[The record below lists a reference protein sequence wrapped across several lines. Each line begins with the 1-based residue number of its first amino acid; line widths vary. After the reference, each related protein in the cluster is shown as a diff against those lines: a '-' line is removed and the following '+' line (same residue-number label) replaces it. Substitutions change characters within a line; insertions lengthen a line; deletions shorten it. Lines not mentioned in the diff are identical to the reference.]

1 MVKVIC
7 TFTFRLVMAGVLSL
21 LMAGYAYGK
30 TYQTVNLSTPMKAH
44 NIYDLSI
51 SLPTHWQV
59 SKNLSDDPSVK
70 EGAVRAVDYSK
81 NLNYPR
87 NIEIKVMGES
97 ISANHFYSQKIA
109 HVLKRKFMASYRSLT
124 NYETVHTDIVDVA
137 GRKAIMLISHFRY
150 NGSDMAHVHLA
161 IPNSGHYFLVT
172 YSDLRSLLS
181 HNSDP
186 SFELFWNIAEQISL
200 PSHHFLSGVMNDG
213 SAFAVMVVA
222 SLSLLILLAVIVM
235 LLKNISTIQV
245 ASPEVDIDEASQHS
259 IGPAESPLIKP
270 PVTHDKAV
278 SLRTKLGFGDAKDV
292 TKKVAITSTKTS
304 TATDDG
310 EYLDFKEFAI
320 TQDIEAYEEDAAE
333 LDGTLIDKLDVHNR
347 TTDDKDR
354 FAS

>member
-1 MVKVIC
+1 
-7 TFTFRLVMAGVLSL
+7 MAGALPL

-30 TYQTVNLSTPMKAH
+30 TYQTVNLSTPMKSH
-44 NIYDLSI
+44 NIYDLTI

-87 NIEIKVMGES
+87 NIEIKVMSES
-97 ISANHFYSQKIA
+97 ISANHFYSQKIS

-150 NGSDMAHVHLA
+150 DGSDMAHVHLA

-181 HNSDP
+181 HNSDQ

-200 PSHHFLSGVMNDG
+200 PSHHFLAGVMNDG

-222 SLSLLILLAVIVM
+222 SLLLLILFGVIVM

-259 IGPAESPLIKP
+259 IGPSVPVDSPLIKP
-270 PVTHDKAV
+270 PVAVAHDKAV
-278 SLRTKLGFGDAKDV
+278 SLRTKLGFGDTKDV
-292 TKKVAITSTKTS
+292 TKKVAIPVTKTS